1 MSFKLE
7 NALAWA
13 EKLTSALN
21 ILVPAIR
28 KAHSIIIEKQ

>member
-13 EKLTSALN
+13 EKLTSALK